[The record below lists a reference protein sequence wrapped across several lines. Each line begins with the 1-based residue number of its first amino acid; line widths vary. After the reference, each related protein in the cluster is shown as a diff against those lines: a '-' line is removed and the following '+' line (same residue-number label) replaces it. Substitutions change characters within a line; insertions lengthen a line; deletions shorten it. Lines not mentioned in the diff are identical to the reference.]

1 MSEKIILSL
10 YLPSTKTQFTMKN
23 IKIAGILAILLLG
36 TGTAFAQSRKV
47 ESTKGVEKTEGN
59 KVVHVEGVGHT
70 LNYALS
76 GGTVEV
82 EGGDNKLTVKGS
94 AKKITVSGTGNK
106 VYIDKVDKISLE
118 GGDNTVYYRT
128 SGTKSGKPDVSIT
141 GVGNKVVKQ

>member
-1 MSEKIILSL
+1 
-10 YLPSTKTQFTMKN
+10 MKN
-23 IKIAGILAILLLG
+23 IKTAGILVILLLG
-36 TGTAFAQSRKV
+36 TGTAFSQSRKT

-70 LNYALS
+70 LNYTLS
-76 GGTVEV
+76 GGVVEV

-94 AKKITVSGTGNK
+94 AKKITVSGTGNI
-106 VYIDKVDKISLE
+106 VYIDKVDKISME

-128 SGTKSGKPDVSIT
+128 SGTKSGKPDVSIE

>member
-1 MSEKIILSL
+1 
-10 YLPSTKTQFTMKN
+10 MKN
-23 IKIAGILAILLLG
+23 IKTAGILTFLLLG
-36 TGTAFAQSRKV
+36 TAAAFSQSRKT

-70 LNYALS
+70 LTYTLS
-76 GGTVEV
+76 GGVVEV

-94 AKKITVSGTGNK
+94 AKKVTISGTGNK
-106 VYIDKVDKISLE
+106 VYIDKVDKISME